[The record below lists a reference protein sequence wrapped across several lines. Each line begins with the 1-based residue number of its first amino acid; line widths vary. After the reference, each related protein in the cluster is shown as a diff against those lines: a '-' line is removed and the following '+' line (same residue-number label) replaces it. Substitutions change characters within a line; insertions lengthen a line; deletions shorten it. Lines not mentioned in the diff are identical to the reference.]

1 MSNKLIEA
9 YVASVGENLPEKLR
23 ADIEAEISSLLQ
35 DMVDARA
42 EAEGRAPDEEMVC
55 AVLREYGEPEK
66 VAASYREPR
75 YLIGPRLFPA
85 FLTVLKIVLAV
96 LGALA
101 LAGLVYTLTRLGT
114 VPLESI
120 LREGIESLA
129 KYLSAAVTVFG
140 NVVLI
145 FAILELVLPR
155 VGHKSKPWDPRS
167 LLGYTP
173 ADAIEPAGLAADI
186 AFCAFAI
193 VLFNFYPDWIGV
205 YYIEGSGLV
214 PSGAILT
221 EAFFSLL
228 PWLTFAW
235 VAKIAIDVALLAKG
249 SWTRALRWGFAAV
262 QVFMIGVL
270 AAMLLG
276 APIIDLSSIS
286 RTWGISDLHDLPFG
300 GGIYFTVRFILII
313 IIGATA
319 WDTIKVLKPE
329 FTKKPLPVVE

>member
-9 YVASVGENLPEKLR
+9 YVASVGENLPEKSR

-155 VGHKSKPWDPRS
+155 VGRISPKPGIRARCWAIPPRMPS
-167 LLGYTP
+167 SPPGWLRISPSAPSPSCCSTSTRT
-173 ADAIEPAGLAADI
+173 
-186 AFCAFAI
+186 
-193 VLFNFYPDWIGV
+193 
-205 YYIEGSGLV
+205 GSV
-214 PSGAILT
+214 S
-221 EAFFSLL
+221 
-228 PWLTFAW
+228 
-235 VAKIAIDVALLAKG
+235 
-249 SWTRALRWGFAAV
+249 
-262 QVFMIGVL
+262 
-270 AAMLLG
+270 
-276 APIIDLSSIS
+276 
-286 RTWGISDLHDLPFG
+286 
-300 GGIYFTVRFILII
+300 
-313 IIGATA
+313 
-319 WDTIKVLKPE
+319 TI
-329 FTKKPLPVVE
+329 

>member
-9 YVASVGENLPEKLR
+9 YVASVGENLPEKSR

-96 LGALA
+96 LGAVA

-120 LREGIESLA
+120 LTEGIESLA
-129 KYLSAAVTVFG
+129 KYLSSAVTVFG

-145 FAILELVLPR
+145 FAILEFVLPR
-155 VGHKSKPWDPRS
+155 VGRRAKAWDPRS

-193 VLFNFYPDWIGV
+193 VLFNFYPDWVGV
-205 YYIEGSGLV
+205 SYKDGSGWV
-214 PSGAILT
+214 QSGTILAD
-221 EAFFSLL
+221 AFFNLL
-228 PWLTFAW
+228 P
-235 VAKIAIDVALLAKG
+235 G
-249 SWTRALRWGFAAV
+249 
-262 QVFMIGVL
+262 
-270 AAMLLG
+270 
-276 APIIDLSSIS
+276 
-286 RTWGISDLHDLPFG
+286 
-300 GGIYFTVRFILII
+300 
-313 IIGATA
+313 
-319 WDTIKVLKPE
+319 
-329 FTKKPLPVVE
+329 

>member
-1 MSNKLIEA
+1 MKNKLIDA
-9 YVASVGENLPEKLR
+9 YVASVGENLPEKQR

-35 DMVDARA
+35 DSLEARA
-42 EAEGRAPDEEMVC
+42 EAENRAPDEEMVI

-96 LGALA
+96 LGAVA
-101 LAGLVYTLTRLGT
+101 LAGFVYTLTRLGT

-120 LREGIESLA
+120 LTEGIESLA
-129 KYLSAAVTVFG
+129 KYLSSAVTVFG

-145 FAILELVLPR
+145 FAILELALPR
-155 VGHKSKPWDPRS
+155 VGRREKAWDPRS

-193 VLFNFYPDWIGV
+193 VLFNFYPDWVGV
-205 YYIEGSGLV
+205 SYKEGSGWV
-214 PSGAILT
+214 QSGTILT
-221 EAFFSLL
+221 DAFFSLL
-228 PWLTFAW
+228 PWLTIAW
-235 VAKIAIDVALLAKG
+235 VGKIAVDVALLAKG

-262 QVFMIGVL
+262 QVFTIGVL
-270 AAMLLG
+270 AAMLFG

-286 RTWGISDLHDLPFG
+286 AIPGMSDLQDLPFG
-300 GGIYFTVRFILII
+300 GGLYFTVRFILLI
-313 IIGATA
+313 IIGSIA
-319 WDTIKVLKPE
+319 WDTIKVLRPE
-329 FTKKPLPVVE
+329 FSKPQLPAVD

>member
-1 MSNKLIEA
+1 
-9 YVASVGENLPEKLR
+9 
-23 ADIEAEISSLLQ
+23 
-35 DMVDARA
+35 
-42 EAEGRAPDEEMVC
+42 MVC

-114 VPLESI
+114 VPLETI

-155 VGHKSKPWDPRS
+155 VGRKSKAWDPRS

-193 VLFNFYPDWIGV
+193 VLFNFYPDWVGV
-205 YYIEGSGLV
+205 SYKEGSGLV
-214 PSGAILT
+214 QSGTILT
-221 EAFFSLL
+221 DAFFSLL
-228 PWLTFAW
+228 PWLTIAW
-235 VAKIAIDVALLAKG
+235 VAQDRGGCGPAGEGKLDARAALGVRRGAGLHDRCAG
-249 SWTRALRWGFAAV
+249 SHALRSAHHRPFEHQRDLGNVRSAGSALRRRHLLHGALHPAHHHRRNRLGYH
-262 QVFMIGVL
+262 QGTQAGVPPRSRYL
-270 AAMLLG
+270 WLSKNRTPRKGRFQFRSKTKAGARTRLTYLL
-276 APIIDLSSIS
+276 PNL
-286 RTWGISDLHDLPFG
+286 
-300 GGIYFTVRFILII
+300 
-313 IIGATA
+313 
-319 WDTIKVLKPE
+319 
-329 FTKKPLPVVE
+329 